1 MRILQPEEPS
11 LLVAFFSAPLI
22 TPVVAIPLAGL
33 LPLIYQNELDLLITL
48 PFVVAFSLIYG
59 YLGMIFVCLPVM
71 ILLHL
76 MKRFNAFTICLATTL
91 IGASIWTYLFHDI
104 PGPERKFTPIF
115 TFIVGAGC
123 SLGVSAFFCLLGG
136 ITIRSSRDR
145 FAARLKW

>member
-22 TPVVAIPLAGL
+22 TPVIAIPLVGL
-33 LPLIYQNELDLLITL
+33 LPLMYQDELDMLISL
-48 PFVVAFSLIYG
+48 PFVVILSLIYG

-71 ILLHL
+71 IVLHL
-76 MKRFNAFTICLATTL
+76 IKRFNALTICLATTL
-91 IGASIWTYLFHDI
+91 LGAGIWTYLFHEM
-104 PGPERKFTPIF
+104 PGPERKFTTLF
-115 TFIVGAGC
+115 TFVVGAGC